1 MAFQVISKNYLDTLM
16 AEQLFLKI
24 LFGPTTSVFSNN
36 LALYLKDLKTSSA
49 ISALKFV
56 ASSLK

>member
-49 ISALKFV
+49 ISVLKFV
-56 ASSLK
+56 A